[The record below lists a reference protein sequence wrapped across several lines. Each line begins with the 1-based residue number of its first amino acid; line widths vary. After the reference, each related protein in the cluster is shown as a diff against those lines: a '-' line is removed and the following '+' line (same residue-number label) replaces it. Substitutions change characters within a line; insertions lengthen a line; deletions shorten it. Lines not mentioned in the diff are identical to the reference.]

1 MVQKAVCKFPAGLQ
15 TQSGTKQLSGF
26 VTTLSRVLD
35 MFAGL
40 CMVAIMT
47 LVVSNI
53 ILRVVFNQP
62 ILGTYEYVGFLTAL
76 VIGLALANCAV
87 QNGHIA
93 VDFVVERFPAKA
105 QAITDI
111 VINSVSLGFWC
122 LASWQLLVYAAST
135 VDKGLVSQTT
145 QTPLYPFIYLVSLGF
160 FALCLVMLVKL
171 FDSIKRAVS

>member
-15 TQSGTKQLSGF
+15 ARSGTKQLSVF

-53 ILRVVFNQP
+53 ILRTVFNQP

-93 VDFVVERFPAKA
+93 VDFVVERFSAKA
-105 QAITDI
+105 QATTDI

-122 LASWQLLVYAAST
+122 LASWQLWVYAAST

-160 FALCLVMLVKL
+160 FALCLVILVKL